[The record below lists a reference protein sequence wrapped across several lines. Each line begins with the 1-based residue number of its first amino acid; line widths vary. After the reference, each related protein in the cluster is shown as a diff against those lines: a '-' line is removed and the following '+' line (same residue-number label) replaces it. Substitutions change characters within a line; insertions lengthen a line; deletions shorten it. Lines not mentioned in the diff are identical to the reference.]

1 MTRRALIGVTL
12 LIGGCSA
19 LSEGREAED
28 AASAAPLHS
37 GDIAAEAPT
46 NDTAAPRPADDVSD
60 PQSRESD
67 APDCTPGEPP
77 ESSDEPD
84 SAAPYGPP
92 VIVLTVNEIPASM
105 NGSQPWTDKVGE
117 PHPFTLRVN
126 HERFTLDVLTT
137 PESGEVDWATLSV
150 TCDGPLVAPNGDILV
165 AGTTFGI
172 EAFSSLDEGASQRLL
187 VTPDNAALPNQRI
200 SCLANVLGP
209 EGSATSE
216 ITFDTATLPA
226 HLDPFVTPDTWLIV
240 LSRDISRLTQAHH
253 ADGTVTLTSEHLPEG
268 DGVLDLDEAFI
279 AMGLFSETN
288 DAAKAYVKGQLLE
301 VVRSWAY
308 QTFLLAPDGTMTPE
322 SVPIHITFE
331 GDPGAPDPASWDGTF
346 SMIALG
352 GDGEPEDQ
360 VNGTVGMARLD
371 PNNQSHEDNTT
382 YGLGI
387 FTTGVARQA
396 LGNPLAA
403 LLLASILPHSGT
415 PIGDGPD
422 DALFLSPDFDPQA
435 CHDSDLLDR
444 FTVLGLA
451 IEFIGLALGSTL
463 AHEVGHSLGLVPPG
477 PPPKGL
483 FAGVKG
489 LTFTD
494 HTLDDA
500 HIDTPGLNVMQ
511 TGKVTNWLEA
521 LSQDPSFNA
530 LNTAYLRRRLV
541 VGE

>member
-1 MTRRALIGVTL
+1 
-12 LIGGCSA
+12 
-19 LSEGREAED
+19 
-28 AASAAPLHS
+28 
-37 GDIAAEAPT
+37 
-46 NDTAAPRPADDVSD
+46 
-60 PQSRESD
+60 
-67 APDCTPGEPP
+67 
-77 ESSDEPD
+77 
-84 SAAPYGPP
+84 
-92 VIVLTVNEIPASM
+92 
-105 NGSQPWTDKVGE
+105 
-117 PHPFTLRVN
+117 
-126 HERFTLDVLTT
+126 
-137 PESGEVDWATLSV
+137 
-150 TCDGPLVAPNGDILV
+150 
-165 AGTTFGI
+165 
-172 EAFSSLDEGASQRLL
+172 
-187 VTPDNAALPNQRI
+187 
-200 SCLANVLGP
+200 
-209 EGSATSE
+209 
-216 ITFDTATLPA
+216 
-226 HLDPFVTPDTWLIV
+226 
-240 LSRDISRLTQAHH
+240 
-253 ADGTVTLTSEHLPEG
+253 
-268 DGVLDLDEAFI
+268 
-279 AMGLFSETN
+279 
-288 DAAKAYVKGQLLE
+288 
-301 VVRSWAY
+301 
-308 QTFLLAPDGTMTPE
+308 
-322 SVPIHITFE
+322 
-331 GDPGAPDPASWDGTF
+331 
-346 SMIALG
+346 MIALG

-360 VNGTVGMARLD
+360 VSGTVGMARLD

-415 PIGDGPD
+415 PIGDEPD

-489 LTFTD
+489 LSFTD